1 MAETAYFKGE
11 GGHVWEMDLPLS
23 DQHARA
29 HEEGRLVLVNQD
41 GTPLAS
47 AGWTDLDEVTKPEP
61 ATKDSGGKR
70 APKAPAKTEEKN

>member
-1 MAETAYFKGE
+1 MAETAYFRGE

-29 HEEGRLVLVNQD
+29 HEEGRLVRVNQD
-41 GTPLAS
+41 GSPYT
-47 AGWTDLDEVTKPEP
+47 EP

-70 APKAPAKTEEKN
+70 ASKAPAKPEEKS